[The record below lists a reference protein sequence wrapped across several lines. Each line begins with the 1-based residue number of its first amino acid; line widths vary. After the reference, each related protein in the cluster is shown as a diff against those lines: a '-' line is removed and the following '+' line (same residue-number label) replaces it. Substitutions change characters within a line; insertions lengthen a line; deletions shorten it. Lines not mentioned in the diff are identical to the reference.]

1 MSRIPLVATVVG
13 ALLIGG
19 ATTGG
24 TFASWSNQRQLHAHG
39 VQSGQLSFTA
49 TSPGAVAVDQ
59 TAGYTADSTFVLDD
73 TSVGK
78 NNRQRITASVAG
90 TPAGITAR
98 IGTSCAS
105 ATTASVAVDTT
116 PTSADQ
122 SLCVRVTVD
131 MPTTAVSGNVTVTI
145 SGAQRP
151 TGWSTPSTMLQVPVT
166 VTPAVSTPVAPVIS
180 CGAFQSNGN
189 YSFTWTALDGLT
201 YSVHRSTGP
210 NLDGSFATVTATGN
224 SPYTASLANPST
236 TFWRVK
242 ATNAAGTS
250 GWSNTLRLARDGN
263 GINSIDCDAVT
274 P

>member
-13 ALLIGG
+13 VLLVGG

-24 TFASWSNQRQLHAHG
+24 TFASWSNQRQLHANG

-49 TSPGAVAVDQ
+49 TSPGAVAVDK

-98 IGTSCAS
+98 IGTSCAT

-116 PTSADQ
+116 PTSANQ
-122 SLCVRVTVD
+122 TVCVRVTSS
-131 MPTTAVSGNVTVTI
+131 TTAVSGNVTVNI

-151 TGWSTPSTMLQVPVT
+151 TGWSTPTTTVSVPIT
-166 VTPAVSTPVAPVIS
+166 VNTPGPAAPVLS
-180 CGAFQSNGN
+180 CRPRNGN
-189 YSFTWTALDGLT
+189 TISFTWVSVSGET
-201 YSVHRSTGP
+201 YT
-210 NLDGSFATVTATGN
+210 LFAATSNEEAGYAPVGAVTPPHVVSPGQNTVVF
-224 SPYTASLANPST
+224 Y
-236 TFWRVK
+236 RVK
-242 ATNAAGTS
+242 AANSQTAIS
-250 GWSNTLRLARDGN
+250 ELSNTIRVARDSGAST
-263 GINSIDCDAVT
+263 ITCQEVT